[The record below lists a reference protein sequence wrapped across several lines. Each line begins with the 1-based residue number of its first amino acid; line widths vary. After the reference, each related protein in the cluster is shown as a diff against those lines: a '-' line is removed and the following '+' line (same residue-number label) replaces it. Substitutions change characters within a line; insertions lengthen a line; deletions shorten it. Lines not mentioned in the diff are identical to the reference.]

1 MMDTNILFTVLADT
15 TRRQLLTHLLQHG
28 ESCVCELYATLDMSQ
43 PKVSR
48 HLAILREAE
57 LVSTRRAGTWVHY
70 RINPAL
76 PDWAQMTLTQMATA
90 MALEVPDCSSDTNI
104 ACCSSLMLTATQEQ

>member
-1 MMDTNILFTVLADT
+1 MMDTNSLFTALADP
-15 TRRQLLTHLLQHG
+15 TRRQLLTHLLERG

-76 PDWAQMTLTQMATA
+76 PEWAQMTLAHMAAA
-90 MALEVPDCSSDTNI
+90 MAQEASACSNDTNTP
-104 ACCSSLMLTATQEQ
+104 CCAA

>member
-1 MMDTNILFTVLADT
+1 MDTNTLFTVLADT

-48 HLAILREAE
+48 HLAVLREAE
-57 LVSTRRAGTWVHY
+57 LVSTRRSGTWVHY

-90 MALEVPDCSSDTNI
+90 IALEASACSNDINNT
-104 ACCSSLMLTATQEQ
+104 CCAA